1 MNKIVK
7 IKSLVTLLLLCYCF
21 TVSYS
26 QEFESKLGGL
36 VEGNIGDPLI
46 VTSDGVTIFEFCDY
60 ANYAIYLS
68 AYNENH
74 KPLYI
79 RKKLNFSRK
88 EVVENVFNFM
98 ADVNRLY
105 YKPGGRPVQ
114 ILAGIFQN
122 NNSIYFNLSS
132 KKHSYAIEVDYRNG
146 TIVTET
152 EKEYLG
158 AYISEGREYNLAK
171 TKYVK
176 IVSSETDKDAKQRK
190 LVIYDLNNKILDEC
204 ALPKD
209 FYAYSFL
216 RFERDQVFIAKFLEN
231 TLQVIKYDTESKKIT
246 SKYVALARRNEKKYY
261 AEEFIVFSQGGKLLI
276 AYWEDYDK
284 NMEKKRVLFTSIS
297 TDDLMNS
304 EVKELSY
311 VTRDQYLNNY
321 NLKLKGP
328 KFLRVVSNNSGNT
341 LGMSISYDH
350 ANSNPPIISFS
361 CHSLKGDELYSYA
374 YKFKVRGEDHD
385 LFYENFIPL
394 GLNNKHIVF
403 LNNIEE
409 NFNLKIE
416 DKTKKVITRMGQK
429 PIAIEL
435 DEKGNTSQYY
445 VFGTKENQDESS
457 YIEFKSS
464 YFDKKTNT
472 LVATMYI
479 DSYMG
484 NSKPVWIKLK

>member
-1 MNKIVK
+1 MNKMRK
-7 IKSLVTLLLLCYCF
+7 IRSVVTLLVLCCCYTMSF
-21 TVSYS
+21 S
-26 QEFESKLGGL
+26 QTFESKLGGL

-46 VTSDGVTIFEFCDY
+46 VTSDGVTIFAVCDY
-60 ANYAIYLS
+60 ASYSIYLT

-74 KPLYI
+74 NPLYI
-79 RKKLNFSRK
+79 RKKLNFSKK
-88 EVVENVFNFM
+88 EVIENVFNFM
-98 ADVNRLY
+98 YDVRALY
-105 YKPGGRPVQ
+105 YKPGVRP
-114 ILAGIFQN
+114 IPIIAGIFQN
-122 NNSIYFNLSS
+122 NNSIFFNLSS
-132 KKHSYAIEVDYRNG
+132 KKNSYAIEVDYRNG

-158 AYISEGREYNLAK
+158 AYISEGREYNLAN

-176 IVSSETDKDAKQRK
+176 IVSIDIDKDVKQKK

-204 ALPKD
+204 SLPKD

-246 SKYVALARRNEKKYY
+246 SKYVALERKNEKKDYSK
-261 AEEFIVFSQGGKLLI
+261 EFIVFSQEGKSLV

-284 NMEKKRVLFTSIS
+284 TGDKKRVLYTCIS
-297 TDDLMNS
+297 TADLKNS
-304 EVKELSY
+304 SVIELSY
-311 VTRDQYLNNY
+311 SARDQYLNNF
-321 NLKLKGP
+321 NLKLKDP
-328 KFLRVVSNNSGNT
+328 KFLQVVSNNSGNT
-341 LGMSISYDH
+341 LGMSIPYDH
-350 ANSNPPIISFS
+350 INSATPIISFS
-361 CHSLKGDELYSYA
+361 CHNLKGDELYSFA
-374 YKFKVRGEDHD
+374 YKFKVRAEDHD
-385 LFYENFIPL
+385 VFFENVIPL
-394 GLNNKHIVF
+394 SISNKHIVF

-445 VFGTKENQDESS
+445 VFGTKENQNESS
-457 YIEFKSS
+457 YVEFKSS

-479 DSYMG
+479 DDYR